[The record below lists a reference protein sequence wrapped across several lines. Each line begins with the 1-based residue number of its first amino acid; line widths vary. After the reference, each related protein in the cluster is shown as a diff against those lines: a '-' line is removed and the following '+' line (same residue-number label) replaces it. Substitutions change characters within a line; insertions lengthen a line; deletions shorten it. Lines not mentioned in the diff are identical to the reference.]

1 MPIGK
6 MVSLFILPLGNI
18 KSAKIRRPNLAKLFP
33 FLIPYLQALNLE
45 FIFRCVLNWFG
56 DWSNSAL
63 YQVAHEFTI
72 KVDLERADWTKPD
85 FFPVAVQGMFWKIFF
100 PHGLRAHDG

>member
-1 MPIGK
+1 MTNDDEVCIP
-6 MVSLFILPLGNI
+6 SLSSILL
-18 KSAKIRRPNLAKLFP
+18 AVQNLLYV
-33 FLIPYLQALNLE
+33 PYLQALNLK

-85 FFPVAVQGMFWKIFF
+85 FFPVAVQGMFFF
-100 PHGLRAHDG
+100 KDYTL

>member
-1 MPIGK
+1 M
-6 MVSLFILPLGNI
+6 
-18 KSAKIRRPNLAKLFP
+18 
-33 FLIPYLQALNLE
+33 
-45 FIFRCVLNWFG
+45 NWFG

-85 FFPVAVQGMFWKIFF
+85 FFPVAVQGMFFLKIIHTF
-100 PHGLRAHDG
+100 PISISVCFYKGVSDLKAWLDYSYNHSRSL

>member
-1 MPIGK
+1 M
-6 MVSLFILPLGNI
+6 
-18 KSAKIRRPNLAKLFP
+18 
-33 FLIPYLQALNLE
+33 
-45 FIFRCVLNWFG
+45 NWFG

-85 FFPVAVQGMFWKIFF
+85 FFPVAVQGMFFF
-100 PHGLRAHDG
+100 KYYTFPISISVCFDKGVSDLKAHLDYSWWFSVGICKFKPG

>member
-1 MPIGK
+1 M
-6 MVSLFILPLGNI
+6 
-18 KSAKIRRPNLAKLFP
+18 
-33 FLIPYLQALNLE
+33 QALYLK

-85 FFPVAVQGMFWKIFF
+85 FFPVAVQGMYFLKIILSQLQASVFV
-100 PHGLRAHDG
+100 LIKESLI